1 MSKNNQNN
9 INQLKK
15 SIAEYIKFIY
25 GDTLENNLQP
35 HEVLEPKQKIVRT
48 QAIKSQRN
56 KIIS

>member
-48 QAIKSQRN
+48 QAIKSQ
-56 KIIS
+56 KIR